1 MFPLILAQTITLA
14 FRKGGG
20 ALGGMAFYVIIV
32 TLFTFA
38 LGPEGIEA
46 YAGAVMCVA
55 LLLSAVTMLPLFYE
69 RDDEDGTLEQYLLQP
84 TLLEALVLAKICGQW
99 AAGAAPMLAVS
110 PLLAIMAGLSAEHT
124 LDTLLL
130 LLLVTP
136 TLIAV
141 GSVAAA
147 LTLGAR
153 RGGLLQAIIVLPL
166 YVPLLIPAAIG
177 GDGAILALAALLCAS
192 LPLSCWASAA
202 LIRVSQ
208 E

>member
-1 MFPLILAQTITLA
+1 MFNLILAQTVQLA
-14 FRKGGG
+14 YRKGGG
-20 ALGGMAFYVIIV
+20 ALGGVAFYIIIV

-38 LGPEGIEA
+38 LGPQGIRI

-55 LLLSAVTMLPLFYE
+55 LLLAVVTMLPLFYE

-84 TLLEALVLAKICGQW
+84 ALLEWLVLAKICGQW
-99 AAGAAPMLAVS
+99 LAVAAPLLVIS
-110 PLLAIMAGLSAEHT
+110 PLLAVMAGLDSEQTLSA
-124 LDTLLL
+124 LLL
-130 LLLVTP
+130 LLLATP
-136 TLIAV
+136 SIIAI
-141 GSVAAA
+141 GSVAAG

-166 YVPLLIPAAIG
+166 YVPLLILAAIG
-177 GDGAILALAALLCAS
+177 GSGAILALSAILLAS

-202 LIRVSQ
+202 LIRASQ

>member
-1 MFPLILAQTITLA
+1 MFTLILLQTIQLA
-14 FRKGGG
+14 YRKGGG
-20 ALGGMAFYVIIV
+20 ALGGMAFYIIIV

-38 LGPEGIEA
+38 LGPEEMRH

-69 RDDEDGTLEQYLLQP
+69 RDEEDGTLEQYLLQP
-84 TLLEALVLAKICGQW
+84 AMLEALVLAKICGQW
-99 AAGAAPMLAVS
+99 LAIAVPMLVVS
-110 PLLAIMAGLSAEHT
+110 PLLAAMAGLDASET
-124 LDTLLL
+124 LHALLL
-130 LLLVTP
+130 LSLVTP
-136 TLIAV
+136 STIAI
-141 GSVAAA
+141 GSIAAA

-166 YVPLLIPAAIG
+166 YIPLLILAAIG
-177 GDGAILALAALLCAS
+177 GGGAMLALAAILFAS

-208 E
+208 D

>member
-1 MFPLILAQTITLA
+1 MFSLILTQTIQLA

-20 ALGGMAFYVIIV
+20 ALGGMAFYIIAV

-38 LGPEGIEA
+38 LGPEGIKT

-84 TLLEALVLAKICGQW
+84 TLLEMLVLAKICGQW
-99 AAGAAPMLAVS
+99 VAVAAPMLAAS
-110 PLLAIMAGLSAEHT
+110 PLLTIMAGLSAEQT
-124 LDTLLL
+124 LHTLLL
-130 LLLVTP
+130 LLLATP
-136 TLIAV
+136 SVIAI
-141 GSVAAA
+141 GSVAAG

-166 YVPLLIPAAIG
+166 YIPLLILAAIG
-177 GDGAILALAALLCAS
+177 GNGAIFALSAILCAS

-202 LIRVSQ
+202 LIRASQ